1 MPEMRFSES
10 VSARPE
16 DGVLGFTIDN
26 PPVNALSAHVR
37 SGLIAALDNAAADEA
52 VTGIVITGTGGVFI
66 GGADIRE
73 FGKLPLAP
81 ALPDVVNRIEASP
94 SRWRRRSMA
103 PPWAAVRK
111 LRWPAMAASPARLRA
126 SACPR

>member
-10 VSARPE
+10 VSACPE
-16 DGVLGFTIDN
+16 GGVLVVTINN

-52 VTGIVITGTGGVFI
+52 VTGIVITGAGGVFI

-73 FGKLPLAP
+73 FAKPVAAAINGA
-81 ALPDVVNRIEASP
+81 ALGGVP
-94 SRWRRRSMA
+94 
-103 PPWAAVRK
+103 K
-111 LRWPAMAASPARLRA
+111 LRWPAMAVSPA
-126 SACPR
+126 